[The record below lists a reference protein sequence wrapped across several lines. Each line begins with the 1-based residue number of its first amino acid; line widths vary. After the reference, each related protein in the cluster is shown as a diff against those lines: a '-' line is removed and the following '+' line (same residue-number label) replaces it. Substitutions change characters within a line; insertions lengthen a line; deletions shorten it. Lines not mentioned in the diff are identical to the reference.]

1 MILDEGYEKILIMK
15 RISIFL
21 LLFFIIGTRIASA
34 NIIINEVAWMGT
46 TSSANAEWIELYNTD
61 AGAVTLDGW
70 SLKAA
75 DGSPS
80 IALTGVIPASGYFL
94 LERTSDETLPQI
106 VANQI
111 YAGSLGNTGED
122 LVLRNNENEIV
133 DEVNQ
138 SSGWLGG
145 DNTTKQS
152 MQLVNGIWGTG
163 NPSPG
168 TINKETVTASATS
181 TPTISVTSST
191 TTSPSSEN
199 TPGLKKGASDDTSE
213 VIQVKPDPKY
223 SAKMVVPDS
232 ATVGVPVP
240 LSVVVKQGTKR
251 DMVTGRFEWY
261 LGDGSAHRYYKNTA
275 FDHVFYYP
283 GNYTIVME
291 YYSDAFREEPD
302 SIHKKTITIVPD
314 TVTVAVTQ
322 DGGIVITNEAGK
334 DIDLYQWSI
343 KSANRIF
350 IFPKYTVVPKKGL
363 LTLAPQVIG
372 FEVNQDSLV
381 QVRNPLGKVVAE
393 SVVENRE

>member
-21 LLFFIIGTRIASA
+21 LLFFIIGTRVASA

-46 TSSANAEWIELYNTD
+46 TESANAEWIELYNTD
-61 AGAVTLDGW
+61 ASAVTLDGW

-80 IALTGVIPASGYFL
+80 ISLTGMIPASGYFL

-122 LVLRNNENEIV
+122 LVLHNNENEIV

-168 TINKETVTASATS
+168 AINKESTTASTTS
-181 TPTISVTSST
+181 SVTSST
-191 TTSPSSEN
+191 TTSPSAEN
-199 TPGLKKGASDDTSE
+199 TAELKKGASDDISE

-223 SAKMVVPDS
+223 SAKMVVPDV

-261 LGDGSAHRYYKNTA
+261 FGDGSAHRYYKNTA

-283 GNYTIVME
+283 GNYTVVME

-343 KSANRIF
+343 KSANSIF
-350 IFPKYTVVPKKGL
+350 TFPKYTVVPKNGS
-363 LTLAPQVIG
+363 LTLSSQVIG
-372 FEVNQDSLV
+372 FEVNQEGIV
-381 QVRNPLGKVVAE
+381 QVRNPLGKVVTE